1 MLALSTTP
9 FLSRYIDISSMHRDR
24 TRYPNPA
31 DFCVST
37 QMGVRI
43 GNTPQTSNDP
53 VYKSLPYITGTTNAT
68 TVSTTTTVYLNPAG
82 LKPVTGHYTGLY
94 FQIVDGASI
103 SVITIANFVWDY
115 ISPYVTLVSALTGPP
130 AANTIYC
137 IGNIFPTK
145 RENFQRM
152 Y

>member
-1 MLALSTTP
+1 
-9 FLSRYIDISSMHRDR
+9 MHRDR

-37 QMGVRI
+37 QMGVLI

-94 FQIVDGASI
+94 FQIVDGALI

-115 ISPYVTLVSALTGPP
+115 ISPDVTLVSALTGPP

-137 IGNIFPTK
+137 IRKISSRRNGKTSSECISGELGSIGGNCF
-145 RENFQRM
+145 
-152 Y
+152 